1 MGLQGHERCVSRVPI
16 FSHLEMDELEEVFQ
30 RINHQHMKKGE
41 FLFMAGDR
49 SSSLYV
55 IHKGKVR
62 VYRLNDNGE
71 EQLIRVL
78 AHSDFTGELSL
89 FSDDKESKSYA
100 EVLEDAQ
107 ICRINREDIYGLMQK
122 YPDISIKIIE
132 SFAERLNDSEL
143 LTTNISL
150 LNSKEKLIE
159 YIRTHTKGDQMV
171 LTMTKKNL
179 ASYLSMQPETLTRT
193 FNKLEDEGYVRKINN
208 KTYDILKLK

>member
-1 MGLQGHERCVSRVPI
+1 MKLQGHERCVSRVPI
-16 FSHLEMDELEEVFQ
+16 FSHLERDELEEVFQ

-55 IHKGKVR
+55 LHKGKVR
-62 VYRLNDNGE
+62 IYRLNDNGE

-89 FSDDKESKSYA
+89 FSVDEESKSYA

-107 ICRINREDIYGLMQK
+107 VCRINREDIYELMQK

-132 SFAERLNDSEL
+132 SFAERLNDSES

-159 YIRTHTKGDQMV
+159 YIRTHAESNQLV
-171 LTMTKKNL
+171 LPMTKKNL

-193 FNKLEDEGYVRKINN
+193 FNKLEDEGYVRKVNN
-208 KTYDILKLK
+208 KTYDILKIN

>member
-1 MGLQGHERCVSRVPI
+1 MEIQGHERCVSKVPI

-30 RINHQHMKKGE
+30 RINHQSMKKGE
-41 FLFMAGDR
+41 YLFMAGDR
-49 SSSLYV
+49 SSSLFV

-62 VYRLNDNGE
+62 IYRLNDNGE

-78 AHSDFTGELSL
+78 THSDFTGELSL
-89 FSDDKESKSYA
+89 FSVDEESKSYA
-100 EVLEDAQ
+100 EVLEDAEV
-107 ICRINREDIYGLMQK
+107 CRINREDIYGLMQK

-132 SFAERLNDSEL
+132 SFAERLNDSES

-150 LNSKEKLIE
+150 LNSREKLIE
-159 YIRTHTKGDQMV
+159 YIRTHTKNGKLV

-193 FNKLEDEGYVRKINN
+193 FKKLENESVIKKINN
-208 KTYDILKLK
+208 KSYDILK